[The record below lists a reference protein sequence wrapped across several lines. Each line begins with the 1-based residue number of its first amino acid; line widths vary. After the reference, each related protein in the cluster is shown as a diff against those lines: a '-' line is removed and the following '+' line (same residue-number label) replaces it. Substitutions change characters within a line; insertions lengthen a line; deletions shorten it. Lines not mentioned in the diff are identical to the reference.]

1 MKKLLLLLIRV
12 YQVALS
18 PFIGRS
24 CRFYPSCSHYAA
36 EAIRVH
42 GAAKGTALTAKR
54 ICKCNPWHAGGFD
67 PVPPHG
73 DARGGEAESQPGPK
87 PAARPA
93 FRSDTKPDGKSGI
106 GSDANDRSSLRFSD
120 FS

>member
-1 MKKLLLLLIRV
+1 MKKMLLLLVRV

-24 CRFYPSCSHYAA
+24 CRFHPSCSHYAA
-36 EAIRVH
+36 EAISVH

-54 ICKCNPWHAGGFD
+54 ICKCNPWHPGGYD
-67 PVPPHG
+67 PVPPHR
-73 DARGGEAESQPGPK
+73 DACDSAAEIQPGHGRDAMHDVK
-87 PAARPA
+87 HY
-93 FRSDTKPDGKSGI
+93 TKP
-106 GSDANDRSSLRFSD
+106 DANDRPLRFSD

>member
-1 MKKLLLLLIRV
+1 MKKLLLLLVRV

-24 CRFYPSCSHYAA
+24 CRFHPSCSHYAA

-54 ICKCNPWHAGGFD
+54 ICKCNPWHPGGYD
-67 PVPPHG
+67 PVPPHRDACNG
-73 DARGGEAESQPGPK
+73 SAEMQPDHRRDARLDIGP
-87 PAARPA
+87 
-93 FRSDTKPDGKSGI
+93 DIKPDT
-106 GSDANDRSSLRFSD
+106 NDRPLRFSD